1 LYIIDTCFLI
11 NIVTGGGSW
20 LKCIRDRNG
29 VISIVSD
36 SFAWKKVA
44 RDNYTYCTKAQLE
57 KAKEIVGNIYKEE

>member
-1 LYIIDTCFLI
+1 M
-11 NIVTGGGSW
+11 
-20 LKCIRDRNG
+20 KCIRDRNG